1 MKINLRTI
9 INSAEPV
16 HKLGELKLKARLA
29 YELSKSIESIDK
41 EVKDF
46 TEIRNKK
53 LKEFGTEVK
62 TLKGQ
67 FTFEN
72 DSQERFQKEID
83 DLLNKE
89 VDIQVEKFS
98 IDDLSEVAVEPNI
111 LRPLN
116 WLIRG

>member
-1 MKINLRTI
+1 M
-9 INSAEPV
+9 
-16 HKLGELKLKARLA
+16 
-29 YELSKSIESIDK
+29 
-41 EVKDF
+41 
-46 TEIRNKK
+46 
-53 LKEFGTEVK
+53 
-62 TLKGQ
+62 
-67 FTFEN
+67 EN